1 MAEAPRA
8 SGAPSKRHQRKL
20 RNYLLDRRFQLKY
33 AGYLVG
39 IAVVLSVALG
49 AVLWR
54 TSTRL
59 LAQSQELVALGSAV
73 VAEGRK
79 VSQVV
84 EMNIVKD
91 PEYAQDP
98 ELLAAF
104 RAGDNQY
111 TSQLEARQAELA
123 RQAAA
128 LRAQHVTLAYVLA
141 GALLV
146 FVLFVGL
153 AGIAVTHRV
162 AGPIYKMRRQIAEVA
177 EGRLQP
183 GGRLRRG
190 DELVGFFED
199 FEQMVARLR
208 ERQER
213 QVAAL
218 DACLAQLGASVSEEA
233 LAPLREV
240 REQMRAA
247 LDR

>member
-1 MAEAPRA
+1 MSAAPPERRA
-8 SGAPSKRHQRKL
+8 PGPRHQRRI

-33 AGYLVG
+33 AGYFVG
-39 IAVVLSVALG
+39 IAVLLSAALG

-59 LAQSQELVALGSAV
+59 LAQSEELVALGSAV

-91 PEYAQDP
+91 PEYGQDP

-104 RAGDNQY
+104 QAGDSQY
-111 TSQLEARQAELA
+111 ARQLEARQVELA
-123 RQAAA
+123 RQATA
-128 LRAQHVTLAYVLA
+128 LRAQHVTAAYVLA

-153 AGIAVTHRV
+153 AGIVVTHKV
-162 AGPIYKMRRQIAEVA
+162 AGPLFKMRRQILEVA
-177 EGRLQP
+177 DGRLQP
-183 GGRLRRG
+183 GGKLRRG
-190 DELVGFFED
+190 DELVEFFEA

-213 QVAAL
+213 EVAAL
-218 DACLAQLGASVSEEA
+218 DDCIGQLGATLDDAA
-233 LAPLREV
+233 LAPLRRV